1 MGSCVLLQRDMDM
14 SSSTIPSF
22 RFTIAPSAA
31 VRIAHAATVAVLL
44 LGMMSCSRHEQSAT
58 DPGTPAAQSLQL
70 ITTYSLS
77 VTEPSGLAYSQATRA
92 LYMISDNR
100 SEIFRIDTT
109 GKVLSSIPVSASDI
123 EGVAVS
129 NSGDTLYIV
138 EETASLLSTVLMN
151 GTKISSVPVVVHTN
165 PQHSLE
171 GVTVDNA
178 GRLVVINEKAPTM
191 LLEFMGGVEVRR
203 LLLTY
208 SSDISDICYDASGDC
223 YWIVSDESE
232 KVMKVS
238 RSGVLLGEWSIPV
251 RQGEGLA
258 FIRDRCYIV
267 SDVDAKL
274 YVFVKPS

>member
-14 SSSTIPSF
+14 PSNTTPSF
-22 RFTIAPSAA
+22 RCTVAPSTA
-31 VRIAHAATVAVLL
+31 VSIAHAAAMAVLL
-44 LGMMSCSRHEQSAT
+44 LGMTSCSRNEQSAT

-70 ITTYSLS
+70 ITTYSLT
-77 VTEPSGLAYSQATRA
+77 VTEPSGLAYSQATRT

-109 GKVLSSIPVSASDI
+109 GKVLGSIPVNASDI

-138 EETASLLSTVLMN
+138 EETASLLSTILLN
-151 GTKISSVPVVVHTN
+151 GTKVSSVPVVVRTD

-178 GRLVVINEKAPTM
+178 GSLVVINEKAPTM
-191 LLEFMGGVEVRR
+191 LLEFAGGVEMRR

-208 SSDISDICYDASGDC
+208 SSDISDICYDVSGDC
-223 YWIVSDESE
+223 FWIVSDESQ
-232 KVMKVS
+232 KVLKLS
-238 RSGVLLGEWSIPV
+238 RSGALLGEWSIPV
-251 RQGEGLA
+251 RQGEGIA

>member
-1 MGSCVLLQRDMDM
+1 MH
-14 SSSTIPSF
+14 T
-22 RFTIAPSAA
+22 A
-31 VRIAHAATVAVLL
+31 VAVLL
-44 LGMMSCSRHEQSAT
+44 VGMMSCSRNEQSTA
-58 DPGTPAAQSLQL
+58 PLTPSGQSLQL
-70 ITTYSLS
+70 VTTYSLTI
-77 VTEPSGLAYSQATRA
+77 TEPSGLAYSPVTRT

-109 GKVLSSIPVSASDI
+109 GKVLGSIPVAASDI

-151 GTKISSVPVVVHTN
+151 GTKVSSVPILVHTD

-178 GRLVVINEKAPTM
+178 GHLVVINEKAPTM
-191 LLEFMGGVEVRR
+191 LLEFAGSTEVRR

-208 SSDISDICYDASGDC
+208 SSDISDICFEASGDC
-223 YWIVSDESE
+223 FWIVSDESQ
-232 KVMKVS
+232 KVMKLS
-238 RSGVLLGEWSIPV
+238 RSGALLGEWSIPV
-251 RQGEGLA
+251 QQGEGIA

-267 SDVDAKL
+267 SDIDAKL

>member
-14 SSSTIPSF
+14 SSSTTPSF
-22 RFTIAPSAA
+22 RFTVASSAA
-31 VRIAHAATVAVLL
+31 VWIAHAAAVTVFL
-44 LGMMSCSRHEQSAT
+44 LGMMSCNRNEQSGT
-58 DPGTPAAQSLQL
+58 DPGTPAVQSLQL
-70 ITTYSLS
+70 ITTYSLT
-77 VTEPSGLAYSQATRA
+77 VTEPSGLAYSPVTRM

-109 GKVLSSIPVSASDI
+109 GKVLSSIPVAASDI
-123 EGVAVS
+123 EGIAVS

-151 GTKISSVPVVVHTN
+151 GTKISSVSVVVRTD
-165 PQHSLE
+165 PKHSLE

-178 GRLVVINEKAPTM
+178 GHLVVINEKTPTM
-191 LLEFMGGVEVRR
+191 LLEFAGSTEVRR

-208 SSDISDICYDASGDC
+208 SSDISDICYDAGGNC
-223 YWIVSDESE
+223 FWIVSDESQ
-232 KVMKVS
+232 KVMKLS
-238 RSGVLLGEWSIPV
+238 RAGVLLGEWSIPV
-251 RQGEGLA
+251 QQGEGIA
-258 FIRDRCYIV
+258 FIRDRFYIV